1 MPPEHAPLAGR
12 VALVTGAGGQG
23 MGRSIA
29 LTLARDGADIALNY
43 HRHGE
48 HAARTAAAIEAMGR
62 RALALQA
69 DASDAA
75 SVETM
80 VQDAARSLGAVD
92 IVVANA
98 GAPWKPRDV
107 IEIDTEH
114 IRRVVASEIEGVYHL
129 LRAALPGMR
138 QRRWGRI
145 VLIGGHMADAWTF
158 GPPDAPLD
166 YPLGKAARHWIAR
179 TIGPREAPHGIT
191 VNAVAPGPT
200 RRFTHDEA
208 IAALERAPEA
218 GANTPQHIAET
229 VAWLCS
235 DMAARVNG
243 AVIPLPGDKPV

>member
-1 MPPEHAPLAGR
+1 MAPERSMLAGR

-43 HRHGE
+43 HRRGE
-48 HAARTAAAIEAMGR
+48 HVAATAAAIEAMGR
-62 RALALQA
+62 RALPLQG

-75 SVETM
+75 SVEAM
-80 VQDAARSLGAVD
+80 VRETAAAFGSVD

-107 IEIDTEH
+107 TEIDAAH
-114 IRRVVASEIEGVYHL
+114 LRRVVAAEIEGVYHL

-138 QRRWGRI
+138 ARGWGRI

-179 TIGPREAPHGIT
+179 TIGPREAAHGIT

-200 RRFTHDEA
+200 RRFTREEA
-208 IAALERAPEA
+208 LAALERAPEA
-218 GANTPQHIAET
+218 AANTPQHIAEA

-235 DMAARVNG
+235 ERAARVNG
-243 AVIPLPGDKPV
+243 AVIPVPGDKPV